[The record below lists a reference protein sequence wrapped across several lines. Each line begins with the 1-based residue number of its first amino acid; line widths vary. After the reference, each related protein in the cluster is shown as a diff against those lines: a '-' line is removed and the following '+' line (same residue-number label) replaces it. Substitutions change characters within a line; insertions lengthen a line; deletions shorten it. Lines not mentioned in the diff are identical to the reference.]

1 MLAVGCAVSTL
12 TSRLKEQEK
21 IKSESEREKTR
32 ANLLR
37 AISHDLRTPLT
48 SISGNIGVVLDDK
61 GTLSDTQ
68 RRELLTDAKK
78 DAEWLCRMVE
88 NLLSITRMTDGQ
100 TGTLKLQD
108 EMLEEV
114 VSETVVNFKKR
125 YPDVTV
131 SVSVPDSIIFAKMD
145 AMLIE
150 QVLLNLLD
158 NAVIHGGK
166 TSTVSVSVSTEGEFA
181 AVTVTD
187 DGNGIEPR
195 LLGHL
200 FDDTLPFSGVQSTDS
215 TRCMGIGLSV
225 CRTIVHAHGGEI
237 SAANLP
243 HGGAQFKFTLP
254 LGGQDYEYQG

>member
-1 MLAVGCAVSTL
+1 
-12 TSRLKEQEK
+12 
-21 IKSESEREKTR
+21 
-32 ANLLR
+32 
-37 AISHDLRTPLT
+37 
-48 SISGNIGVVLDDK
+48 
-61 GTLSDTQ
+61 
-68 RRELLTDAKK
+68 
-78 DAEWLCRMVE
+78 
-88 NLLSITRMTDGQ
+88 
-100 TGTLKLQD
+100 
-108 EMLEEV
+108 
-114 VSETVVNFKKR
+114 
-125 YPDVTV
+125 
-131 SVSVPDSIIFAKMD
+131 MD